1 MSPAIEFDDVYRRF
15 NTQEVLRGLS
25 FQVQE
30 GQIFALLGRNGTGKT
45 TALRVLMGNL
55 RPHLGETR
63 VLGKPSQSFGPA
75 DRENIG
81 YVTEGH
87 QLLKE
92 LSINQT
98 LIFEDG
104 TRTKFDRKFAE
115 DALGRCGLDRKK
127 SVWQLS
133 RGQRAQLSLIL
144 TVAGNPRILI
154 LDDPALGLDTVM
166 RREFLDAMIDFLSGR
181 GTTVL
186 FSSHILTDVE
196 RIADRIGILQDG
208 RLCVHATLDDIKQ
221 SVRIVHWNSTSGQP
235 LPAVPGLLL
244 QKPAR
249 SGLEL
254 TLLNP
259 TSDTLAQ
266 LANGGAQ
273 VSEAATPSLEDLFLN
288 LTTAS
293 KSSSLLSPFAKEP
306 I

>member
-1 MSPAIEFDDVYRRF
+1 MNPAIEFDDVYRRF
-15 NTQEVLRGLS
+15 NKQEVLRGLS

-30 GQIFALLGRNGTGKT
+30 GQIYALLGRNGTGKT
-45 TALRVLMGNL
+45 TALRILMGSL

-63 VLGKPSQSFGPA
+63 VLGVPSQNFGPD

-98 LIFEDG
+98 LVFEDG

-115 DALGRCGLDRKK
+115 EALGRCGLERKK
-127 SVWQLS
+127 QVWQLS

-196 RIADRIGILQDG
+196 RIADRVGILQQG
-208 RLCVHATLDDIKQ
+208 RLCVDASLDHIKQ
-221 SVRIVHWNSTSGQP
+221 NVRTLTWKAAEGTPIPQ
-235 LPAVPGLLL
+235 VPGLLTSTETRG
-244 QKPAR
+244 AHT
-249 SGLEL
+249 L

-259 TSDTLAQ
+259 TPETLAKFS
-266 LANGGAQ
+266 ADGAHITDPT
-273 VSEAATPSLEDLFLN
+273 TPTLEDLFLN
-288 LTTAS
+288 LTTEADTPG
-293 KSSSLLSPFAKEP
+293 LLSPFAKESV
-306 I
+306 

>member
-45 TALRVLMGNL
+45 TALRILMGSL
-55 RPHLGETR
+55 HAHRGETR
-63 VLGKPSQSFGPA
+63 VLGKPSQSFSAA

-92 LSINQT
+92 LSIKQT
-98 LIFEDG
+98 LTFEDG
-104 TRTKFDRKFAE
+104 TRSKFDRKFAE
-115 DALGRCGLDRKK
+115 DALGRCGLELKK
-127 SVWQLS
+127 QVYQLS
-133 RGQRAQLSLIL
+133 RGQRAQLALIL

-166 RREFLDAMIDFLSGR
+166 RHEFLDAMIDFLSGR
-181 GTTVL
+181 NTTVL

-196 RIADRIGILQDG
+196 RIADRIGIVQHG
-208 RLCVHATLDDIKQ
+208 RLFVDATLDDIKQ
-221 SVRIVHWNSTSGQP
+221 SVRIAHWIGSNGQSP
-235 LPAVPGLLL
+235 PRVLGLLH
-244 QKPAR
+244 QKPIR
-249 SGLEL
+249 SGFEL

-259 TSDTLAQ
+259 TPQTMAQ
-266 LANGGAQ
+266 LAAGNAQ
-273 VSEAATPSLEDLFLN
+273 VSEPEAPSLEDLFLN
-288 LTTAS
+288 LTVS
-293 KSSSLLSPFAKEP
+293 QDSSGLLSPFAKES

>member
-1 MSPAIEFDDVYRRF
+1 MNPAIEFQDVYRRF
-15 NTQEVLRGLS
+15 NRQEVLRGLS

-30 GQIFALLGRNGTGKT
+30 GQIYALLGRNGTGKT
-45 TALRVLMGNL
+45 TALRILMGSL

-63 VLGKPSQSFGPA
+63 VLGKPSHAFNST

-92 LSINQT
+92 LSIKQT
-98 LIFEDG
+98 LTFEDG
-104 TRTKFDRKFAE
+104 TRSQFDRKFAE
-115 DALGRCGLDRKK
+115 EALGRCGLELKK
-127 SVWQLS
+127 QVWQIS

-144 TVAGNPRILI
+144 TVAGNPKVLI

-208 RLCVHATLDDIKQ
+208 RLCVDASLDHIKQ
-221 SVRIVHWNSTSGQP
+221 TVRTVTWRGAEDQTP
-235 LPAVPGLLL
+235 PEVPGLLAS
-244 QKPAR
+244 KASR
-249 SGLEL
+249 AGFEL
-254 TLLNP
+254 TLLSP
-259 TSDTLAQ
+259 TPETLAQ
-266 LANGGAQ
+266 LG
-273 VSEAATPSLEDLFLN
+273 VTTSEPITPTLEDLFLN
-288 LTTAS
+288 LTTNNDS
-293 KSSSLLSPFAKEP
+293 PSLLSPFAKEQA
-306 I
+306 